1 MSKVDKKVALVNNR
15 VNKVVSKFE
24 AYINNNTKKALQ
36 SLPAQSHNL
45 INAHEAIPIAS
56 DSEPSL
62 PNIITNIGAQ
72 K

>member
-1 MSKVDKKVALVNNR
+1 MVNDR
-15 VNKVVSKFE
+15 VSEVVSKFE
-24 AYINNNTKKALQ
+24 AYINSNAKKALQ
-36 SLPAQSHNL
+36 SLPAKSHNL

-62 PNIITNIGAQ
+62 PNIIINLGAQ